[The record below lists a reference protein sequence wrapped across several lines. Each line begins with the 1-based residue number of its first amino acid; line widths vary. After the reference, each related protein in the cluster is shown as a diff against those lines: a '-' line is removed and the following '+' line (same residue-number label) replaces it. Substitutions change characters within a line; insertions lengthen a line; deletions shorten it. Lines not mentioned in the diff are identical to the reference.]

1 MLRKQHPRHCE
12 AFCSL
17 PAFLHSGLQAAEELA
32 GTWDGVWGAWHTP
45 ALVYDGV
52 SGCMEVWSK
61 GSKLIF
67 VSLES

>member
-1 MLRKQHPRHCE
+1 MVLVEKE
-12 AFCSL
+12 LLCSST
-17 PAFLHSGLQAAEELA
+17 AQCTVWDSRLQAAEELA

-52 SGCMEVWSK
+52 SGCMEVRSK